1 MNHTPPTHHQDYR
14 EAMQDAARAFL
25 QRHQGEHLGDEQ
37 VLFSR
42 AVNHLH
48 LALEVPQYLAENLVG
63 LAYGALRSEGQRLR
77 LDVAASSACT
87 VVLTDPR
94 SGLTFTVPVA
104 VIARHLIDTPAR
116 RTLRA
121 VG

>member
-1 MNHTPPTHHQDYR
+1 MNHTQPTHHQDYR
-14 EAMQDAARAFL
+14 EAMQEAARAFL
-25 QRHQGEHLGDEQ
+25 QRHQAEHLGDEQ
-37 VLFSR
+37 VLFTR

-87 VVLTDPR
+87 AVLTDPG

-104 VIARHLIDTPAR
+104 VISRHLIDTPAR

-121 VG
+121 VS